1 MKTSTWSWGPSIGQN
16 HEFHSL
22 KSYTHLDQALNTTN
36 CAYHYQQNN

>member
-16 HEFHSL
+16 HEFPSL